1 MKEDKDLLKELLQ
14 TKFKDDIMESSGDSF
29 DLIFD
34 AVQEKSD
41 DKNLF
46 YWYTAGFIILMI
58 IGVFTIYY
66 FKNNSTS
73 DINIE
78 TTNTETTTENE
89 NSNLTT
95 IVHDSISEKKEK
107 NITLVTKDEP
117 TEELDQSS
125 RKTENRQIDVTTLEP
140 EDEIIEKGVI
150 TVTYT
155 ASDKY
160 AFTERTKYNMLPD
173 SSTIVV
179 RKNSK
184 VNFTATKQGYRRA
197 DIIGTVFLNI
207 RKDEHKPFI
216 LFGKHGKVQITGN
229 SFAMHSAPE
238 ADLMTLIQGSA
249 KVVHNK
255 TKEVKIL
262 APGESLR
269 IDDRGISVL
278 EKSPNRFAW
287 KTGKLFYQN
296 TKVNQIVNDLGNN
309 YDAKILLKNRNIL
322 DCNYSGSFNNDRIP
336 QILKKLTTSLNLK
349 LTKEDDVYIITGKGC
364 TK

>member
-14 TKFKDDIMESSGDSF
+14 TKFKDDIIESSGDGF

-41 DKNLF
+41 DKSLF

-66 FKNNSTS
+66 FKNNRTS
-73 DINIE
+73 SINIE
-78 TTNTETTTENE
+78 TTNTENITKND
-89 NSNLTT
+89 NNNLTT
-95 IVHDSISEKKEK
+95 IIHDSISEKKEK
-107 NITLVTKDEP
+107 NITLISKDEP
-117 TEELDQSS
+117 TVIDQSS
-125 RKTENRQIDVTTLEP
+125 KKTENKQIDVTTLEP

-160 AFTERTKYNMLPD
+160 AFTERTKYNTLPD

-249 KVVHNK
+249 KIVHNK

-296 TKVNQIVNDLGNN
+296 TTINEIINDLGNN

-322 DCNYSGSFNNDRIP
+322 DCRYSGSFNNDKVS

-364 TK
+364 AK